1 MNLRLIQMM
10 QDSEDLT
17 IAEAKRLMDHLK
29 FLIDLED
36 LPHKKQVSGW
46 RKRVI
51 EGKME
56 EHLND

>member
-17 IAEAKRLMDHLK
+17 IAEAKRLIEHLK
-29 FLIDLED
+29 FLIDAED
-36 LPHKKQVSGW
+36 IPHRASVTGW

-51 EGKME
+51 EGMSE
-56 EHLND
+56 EHIND

>member
-17 IAEAKRLMDHLK
+17 IAEARRLIDHLK
-29 FLIDLED
+29 FLIESED
-36 LPHKKQVSGW
+36 LQHRPSVTGW

-51 EGKME
+51 EGMSE
-56 EHLND
+56 EHIND